1 MKVIFDYIFMKK
13 HINIFFFVA
22 AMMLLLASCGKRTLI
37 DETHSFA
44 NDTWKRFE
52 PEVFNFDVKNI
63 DVPYVVTL
71 TLSYDTTLVTDAA
84 LPLVVEFF
92 ADSNARHTL
101 FPSIMLTDRSGHRKG
116 STVERYCTVVDTID
130 NCRFFNEV
138 GTFTY
143 RVKQRTSKYEIGG
156 IATLGMKVSEL

>member
-1 MKVIFDYIFMKK
+1 MSENKSKWNRNVVLYS
-13 HINIFFFVA
+13 A
-22 AMMLLLASCGKRTLI
+22 LMLMALAISSCGKRTLI

-52 PEVFNFDVKNI
+52 PEVFEFDVKNV

-138 GTFTY
+138 GSFTY
-143 RVKQRTSKYEIGG
+143 RIKQRTSKYEIGG

>member
-1 MKVIFDYIFMKK
+1 MSENKSKRNRNVVLYSALML
-13 HINIFFFVA
+13 VA
-22 AMMLLLASCGKRTLI
+22 LTISSCGKRTLI

-52 PEVFNFDVKNI
+52 PEVFEFDVKNI